1 MATDREFPEAILAQ
15 SHADPIL
22 LGDIKALN
30 VDENSLM
37 VSLNVCTLGVG
48 DMMVSIDSNTLT
60 IRGVSA
66 ENDRLGGVRRVS
78 SVTNQSV
85 SSSSYRLLSTMSLIG
100 YTPFDRSLRR
110 AFDHMFDDDFL
121 THRSLFP
128 YWRNIPH
135 DHSLNLG
142 SALGE
147 VENTSEKFAV
157 SVDVSHFK
165 PEEIKVNLNGNEL
178 TIEGDHEESRVPL

>member
-1 MATDREFPEAILAQ
+1 
-15 SHADPIL
+15 
-22 LGDIKALN
+22 
-30 VDENSLM
+30 
-37 VSLNVCTLGVG
+37 
-48 DMMVSIDSNTLT
+48 
-60 IRGVSA
+60 
-66 ENDRLGGVRRVS
+66 
-78 SVTNQSV
+78 
-85 SSSSYRLLSTMSLIG
+85 MSLIG

-178 TIEGDHEESRVPL
+178 TIEGDHEEKTDQHGTIKRSFVRKYILPDDANVDSLRSSLNHKGHLTIEAPKKTQSLTQPRAIHITRG